1 MENTYFVVQC
11 NPKNDTYDYAF
22 FEIKCKNDSK
32 MAIKY
37 KIRLRDLKVEYLK
50 EYISPI
56 FNFLKPKKKI
66 TNISELKNFIQRK
79 SAWVSQE
86 TLYGYLKTRMGAK
99 YILMFEDKIFL
110 GSINK
115 AKWNI
120 FAVALQDLTFYCLSY
135 LKNNSNFDQTLDA
148 KDIHEEILNEE
159 IKNEMPNDIIES
171 SKKKFNER
179 LEKID
184 WQKYYLNLPFNESA
198 LALYEWSPIAEELKS
213 LDRKIVLNS
222 MILKWDN
229 IKKEFINLI
238 NF

>member
-1 MENTYFVVQC
+1 M
-11 NPKNDTYDYAF
+11 F
-22 FEIKCKNDSK
+22 FLIKGKKESK

-37 KIRLRDLKVEYLK
+37 KIRLRDLKIEYLK
-50 EYISPI
+50 EYVAPI

-66 TNISELKNFIQRK
+66 TNISELQNFIQRK

-99 YILMFEDKIFL
+99 YVLMFEDEIFL

-120 FAVALQDLTFYCLSY
+120 FAIALQDLTFYCLSY
-135 LKNNSNFDQTLDA
+135 LKNNSNIDYTLNA
-148 KDIHEEILNEE
+148 IEIYKEILNKE
-159 IKNEMPNDIIES
+159 KNNQMPNDIIENS
-171 SKKKFNER
+171 IKKFNER

-184 WQKYYLNLPFNESA
+184 WQKYYLNLPFNKSA
-198 LALYEWSPIAEELKS
+198 LALYEWSPIADELKT
-213 LDRKIVLNS
+213 LDKKIVLNS

-229 IKKEFINLI
+229 VRKEFKEIV

>member
-1 MENTYFVVQC
+1 
-11 NPKNDTYDYAF
+11 
-22 FEIKCKNDSK
+22 

-37 KIRLRDLKVEYLK
+37 KIKLRDLKLEYLK
-50 EYISPI
+50 EYIAPI

-66 TNISELKNFIQRK
+66 SNISDLQNFIRRK

-99 YILMFEDKIFL
+99 YVLMFEDEVFL

-120 FAVALQDLTFYCLSY
+120 YSISLQDFIFYSLSY
-135 LKNNSNFDQTLDA
+135 LKNNLNIDYTSKAVN
-148 KDIHEEILNEE
+148 IYEEILNEE
-159 IKNEMPNDIIES
+159 KKNEMPQDIIENS
-171 SKKKFNER
+171 IKKFCLR
-179 LEKID
+179 IEKID
-184 WQKYYLNLPFNESA
+184 WQTYYLNLPFNESC
-198 LALYEWSPIAEELKS
+198 LALYDWSPVADELKT
-213 LDRKIVLNS
+213 LDKKIVLNS

-229 IKKEFINLI
+229 VKKEFINLI